1 MPKGDWGKQILRSRT
16 YKIIIL
22 CVWLVILG
30 ACLLCRDQFSVESV
44 LQASPQN
51 MLLAA
56 LLMMVLFALK
66 SMSIFIFSGILFAAN
81 GILFP
86 LPAAIGLNI
95 LGTGIMVSLPY
106 WVGKKVGK
114 DMIDRIVCKYPRVEL
129 LWNMQTS
136 HEFILSF
143 VTRIVNVLPS
153 DILSLYMGA
162 VGIGYTKYLAGS
174 LLGML
179 LSIITFP
186 IMGMNI
192 MNPGSP
198 AFIASICIQAVVST
212 VSIGGF
218 WIYYRKNRGRGKGE
232 TKI

>member
-1 MPKGDWGKQILRSRT
+1 MVFTSLFCAAQVDVPFLDFLRPT
-16 YKIIIL
+16 
-22 CVWLVILG
+22 LVPVIQT
-30 ACLLCRDQFSVESV
+30 DV
-44 LQASPQN
+44 
-51 MLLAA
+51 AA
-56 LLMMVLFALK
+56 GSTSNIHFALVCVAAVGTAPNQLA
-66 SMSIFIFSGILFAAN
+66 MLILDNLNFLIPTTALAVV
-81 GILFP
+81 
-86 LPAAIGLNI
+86 GLGVE
-95 LGTGIMVSLPY
+95 LGVHDVVVDVPQHGHDRRDV
-106 WVGKKVGK
+106 VGEVGNL
-114 DMIDRIVCKYPRVEL
+114 DVTDSAGKYPRVEL

-174 LLGML
+174 ILGML

>member
-1 MPKGDWGKQILRSRT
+1 MPKSGWREKILHSRT

-22 CVWLVILG
+22 CVWLIILG
-30 ACLLCRDQFSVESV
+30 TCLLYRDRFSVESV
-44 LQASPQN
+44 LQVSPQN

-56 LLMMVLFALK
+56 LFMMFLFALK

-86 LPAAIGLNI
+86 LPAAIGLNV
-95 LGTGIMVSLPY
+95 LGAGIMVSLPY
-106 WVGKKVGK
+106 WVGEKIGK
-114 DMIDRIVCKYPRVEL
+114 DMIDKIVCRYPKVAVL
-129 LWNMQTS
+129 QNMQTS
-136 HEFILSF
+136 HEFIFSF
-143 VTRIVNVLPS
+143 VTRIINVLPS

-174 LLGML
+174 ILGML
-179 LSIITFP
+179 LSIVTFP

-198 AFIASICIQAVVST
+198 AFLVSICIQAVVSII
-212 VSIGGF
+212 SIGSF